1 MAFSK
6 KMDKQQKQGPFS
18 FNDFHFL
25 NYYNTEIRFEFL
37 LARPHLQV
45 TANPKIPAEV
55 LRGFPDKPLLTLRRY
70 FTQ

>member
-1 MAFSK
+1 MAISK

-45 TANPKIPAEV
+45 TANPKIPAES
-55 LRGFPDKPLLTLRRY
+55 PDKPLLTLRRY